1 MKYRIV
7 FNTFAS
13 FWLYSSKVIIE
24 RYSFMSCLSILNIFK
39 KRFFY
44 FN

>member
-13 FWLYSSKVIIE
+13 FWLYSSKVIKSDNRKDIL
-24 RYSFMSCLSILNIFK
+24 SCHVYLF
-39 KRFFY
+39 
-44 FN
+44 